1 MTAMGWPEVVLGDVL
16 RRNDAW
22 TTLDPDAAYRQVT
35 VRLWGKGVALRTV
48 CRGADIAA
56 RQQIEVRAGQFI
68 MSRIDA
74 RHGAFGLVPP
84 ELDGAVVSGDFP
96 CFDVMAQRMLPGFM
110 DWLSKSAP
118 FIELCRG
125 ASEGSTNR
133 VRLKE
138 ERLLASRIPLP
149 PLDEQRR
156 IIARL
161 DAVAARLAARAAAAE
176 RQEAELAAML
186 TQAFARITA
195 GSPRARMADVA
206 PLVRREV
213 TIAPE
218 TLYTEIGIRSFFRG
232 MFARR
237 TMAGAEYT
245 WQSLYRIEAGDV
257 VFSNLMAWERGIALA
272 GAEDAGRVG
281 NHRML
286 TCAPD
291 LQRLVP
297 GFLFFYFTTREG
309 FAQVEA
315 ASPGSIA
322 RNKTLSP
329 QGLAAIEVPLPPLD
343 AQRWFEG
350 LRVKA
355 DALRALHATTAED
368 AAALLPAMLHDIFG
382 GTGSAQ
388 PSNP

>member
-1 MTAMGWPEVVLGDVL
+1 MIVSNWPMVVLGDVL
-16 RRNDAW
+16 RRNERW
-22 TTLDPDAAYRQVT
+22 TTLDPDSTYRQVT
-35 VRLWGKGVALRTV
+35 VRLWGKGVALRGV

-56 RQQIEVRAGQFI
+56 RQQVEVRAGQFI
-68 MSRIDA
+68 VSRIDA
-74 RHGAFGLVPP
+74 RHGAFGLVPN

-96 CFDVMAQRMLPGFM
+96 CFDVAADRMLPGFM
-110 DWLSKSAP
+110 SWLSRSAP
-118 FIELCRG
+118 FVDLCRA

-138 ERLLASRIPLP
+138 SRLLASRIALP
-149 PLDEQRR
+149 RLDEQRS
-156 IIARL
+156 IVARL
-161 DAVAARLAARAAAAE
+161 DAVSARLKARADAAE

-186 TQAFARITA
+186 QQAFARITA

-213 TIAPE
+213 TIEPE

-232 MFARR
+232 MFPRR
-237 TMAGAEYT
+237 TMAGAEFT

-272 GAEDAGRVG
+272 GEADAGCVG

-286 TCAPD
+286 TCAAD
-291 LQRLVP
+291 RARLLP

-309 FAQVEA
+309 FSQVEA

-329 QGLAAIEVPLPPLD
+329 QGLAAIEVPLPSLD
-343 AQRWFEG
+343 GQQWFDA
-350 LRVKA
+350 LRLKA
-355 DALRALHATTAED
+355 DAIQSLNAAAAED
-368 AAALLPAMLHDIFG
+368 AAALIPAMLHQIFVNK
-382 GTGSAQ
+382 TES
-388 PSNP
+388 

>member
-1 MTAMGWPEVVLGDVL
+1 MTGMRWP
-16 RRNDAW
+16 
-22 TTLDPDAAYRQVT
+22 T
-35 VRLWGKGVALRTV
+35 VALGEVAPLVRRSVKVDRDSSYTEIGVRSFLKGIFHRRTLKGSEFDWQDLFWV
-48 CRGADIAA
+48 HAGDLVVSNLMAWERAIGLASDQDAGCVGNHRMLTCEPDRSRVVPAFLHYFFHVPNGYAQLASASPGSIARNKTLSASGLAAA
-56 RQQIEVRAGQFI
+56 RV
-68 MSRIDA
+68 
-74 RHGAFGLVPP
+74 
-84 ELDGAVVSGDFP
+84 
-96 CFDVMAQRMLPGFM
+96 
-110 DWLSKSAP
+110 
-118 FIELCRG
+118 
-125 ASEGSTNR
+125 
-133 VRLKE
+133 
-138 ERLLASRIPLP
+138 PLP

-156 IIARL
+156 IVARL

-291 LQRLVP
+291 LQRIVP

-355 DALRALHATTAED
+355 DALRALNATTADD
-368 AAALLPAMLHDIFG
+368 AAALLPSMLHDIFG
-382 GTGSAQ
+382 RAAC
-388 PSNP
+388 

>member
-1 MTAMGWPEVVLGDVL
+1 MGWPVVALGEVVAHRKQFIQIRDDESYQRCRVQLHAQGVVSRDRVL
-16 RRNDAW
+16 
-22 TTLDPDAAYRQVT
+22 
-35 VRLWGKGVALRTV
+35 
-48 CRGADIAA
+48 GADIKTKS
-56 RQQIEVRAGQFI
+56 QQVCRASEFLVAE
-68 MSRIDA
+68 IDA
-74 RHGAFGLVPP
+74 KHGGYGLVPSA
-84 ELDGAVVSGDFP
+84 LDGAVVSSHYFLFSVHRDRMEPEFLGWFARSKQ
-96 CFDVMAQRMLPGFM
+96 FFEQVAAQ
-110 DWLSKSAP
+110 
-118 FIELCRG
+118 
-125 ASEGSTNR
+125 GSTNYSA
-133 VRLKE
+133 VRPRQILDFE
-138 ERLLASRIPLP
+138 VPLP

-156 IIARL
+156 IVARL

-297 GFLFFYFTTREG
+297 GFLFFYFTMREG

>member
-1 MTAMGWPEVVLGDVL
+1 MDTSAK
-16 RRNDAW
+16 
-22 TTLDPDAAYRQVT
+22 TLYR
-35 VRLWGKGVALRTV
+35 
-48 CRGADIAA
+48 
-56 RQQIEVRAGQFI
+56 VRAGQFI
-68 MSRIDA
+68 YSRLFA
-74 RHGAFGLVPP
+74 FEGAYAVVPP
-84 ELDGAVVSGDFP
+84 DLDGCFVSNEFP
-96 CFDVMAQRMLPGFM
+96 AFDWIEGSADPGFVAWIFKQPSVWAEIAKLGVGM
-110 DWLSKSAP
+110 GDRRRRVHPENLLS
-118 FIELCRG
+118 F
-125 ASEGSTNR
+125 R
-133 VRLKE
+133 V
-138 ERLLASRIPLP
+138 PLP

-156 IIARL
+156 IVARL

-329 QGLAAIEVPLPPLD
+329 QGLAAIEVPLPPLE

-355 DALRALHATTAED
+355 EAVRSLIAEAAED
-368 AAALLPAMLHDIFG
+368 AKALLPALLHQTFSQA
-382 GTGSAQ
+382 TC
-388 PSNP
+388 